1 MKIKRTMM
9 MLMCIGMAASFTGC
23 GGDLEREMYS
33 SSGGAVL
40 NEYTPAEYGEADG
53 SMEAEADGGYDAEMA
68 EEAVP
73 AADLAADTPKTAG
86 EILSDEAQ
94 KSIDE
99 QTEKIPEKLA
109 GVLTAGEWNDNDNWG
124 FFRNLLSTGNINI
137 PDYCLNIA
145 NRMRVDI
152 TDKSG
157 EPLANAKAELCDGDG
172 NIIWTAISGE
182 NGAAYLFY
190 PNTPAENL
198 AEVRIS
204 LGDVSETVPVEIS
217 GNDSGQGENS
227 GNDDIISAVLDTSAN
242 SKENMQVMFILD
254 TTGSMGDEMLFLQS
268 EFGAIAEAVGSENIE
283 YSVNFYRDH
292 GDDYVT
298 KCNGFTND
306 TNEIV
311 KLLNGESAS
320 GGGDT
325 PEAVAEIL
333 TETMIDTQWNDDS
346 VKVAFLIFD
355 APPHSDKK
363 EELERAVSSASEQGI
378 RIVPVVSSNSERDT
392 EIFARTLSIA
402 TNGTYVFLTD
412 DSGVGGSH
420 LEPIIGD
427 YQVELLQDIIIRI
440 INDYRQ
446 N

>member
-23 GGDLEREMYS
+23 GSDDSMYS
-33 SSGGAVL
+33 SSGGAVV
-40 NEYTPAEYGEADG
+40 NEYAPAEYEEAADG
-53 SMEAEADGGYDAEMA
+53 YESSAADADDGEGAEMA
-68 EEAVP
+68 EEDAP
-73 AADLAADTPKTAG
+73 AADSADDEKTAG
-86 EILSDEAQ
+86 EILLNEPV
-94 KSIDE
+94 
-99 QTEKIPEKLA
+99 EKQHEDIPENLA
-109 GVLTAGEWNDNDNWG
+109 GILTAGEWNDNNNWG
-124 FFRNLLSTGNINI
+124 FFRNLLSTGAISI
-137 PDYCLNIA
+137 PEYCLNVADRIK
-145 NRMRVDI
+145 VDI
-152 TDKSG
+152 IDKSG
-157 EPLANAKAELCDGDG
+157 EPLANAKAELCDSEG
-172 NIIWTAISGE
+172 NIVWTAVSGE

-190 PNTPAENL
+190 PGTSAKNL
-198 AEVRIS
+198 AEVRVS
-204 LGDVSETVPVEIS
+204 LGDASETVPVEIS
-217 GNDSGQGENS
+217 ENENGQGNSS
-227 GNDDIISAVLDTSAN
+227 GNEETVSAVLDTEAYL
-242 SKENMQVMFILD
+242 KENMQVMFILD

-283 YSVNFYRDH
+283 YSVNFYRDY

-298 KCNGFTND
+298 KHNGFTSD
-306 TNEIV
+306 TDKIV
-311 KLLNGESAS
+311 KLLNGESAA

-333 TETMIDTQWNDDS
+333 TETMMDTQWNDDA

-355 APPHSDKK
+355 APPHDDKK
-363 EELERAVSSASEQGI
+363 EELERAVSAASEQGI

-412 DSGVGGSH
+412 DSGVGESH

-446 N
+446 G